1 MSNLYALAEYSHI
14 FENCAKCLCAMCA
27 DFYVGFRACP
37 ICYYM
42 KGNAVKKYCRSF
54 CPNGVD
60 WQIKEWYRQDKV
72 IKDPFFNTVFP

>member
-14 FENCAKCLCAMCA
+14 FENCAKCLCAMSA
-27 DFYVGFRACP
+27 DFYVGCRACP

>member
-27 DFYVGFRACP
+27 DFYVGCRACP

-42 KGNAVKKYCRSF
+42 KGNAVKKSCRSF